1 MISVNSS
8 EQDSDSSLDCDPD
21 SDPDPA
27 PAPLVPG
34 PGFLLV
40 VSDSEVGLHGG
51 GEKSPCFNDRRKLE
65 LTSDHC
71 VCTRRLEAGSGR

>member
-1 MISVNSS
+1 MTQFSVNTSSS

-21 SDPDPA
+21 SDPD

-51 GEKSPCFNDRRKLE
+51 GEKQSSRKLE

>member
-27 PAPLVPG
+27 PLVPG

-51 GEKSPCFNDRRKLE
+51 GEKKSLF
-65 LTSDHC
+65 
-71 VCTRRLEAGSGR
+71 